1 MTLAAACLIA
11 AFVVGHPVVSQA
23 DRERWINRSKP
34 RALLRGRPRK
44 YRFAAVLFIGAAALG
59 ALAAVINI
67 LSDSTWWLFALG
79 VIIPVESLVMVD
91 MLQHRQVE
99 PVA

>member
-1 MTLAAACLIA
+1 MLGAACLLAGYA
-11 AFVVGHPVVSQA
+11 AGNPVDTPA

-44 YRFAAVLFIGAAALG
+44 YRIAAWLFIAATLLAVAGAVLDVFLVSSSWFFWLG
-59 ALAAVINI
+59 TIV
-67 LSDSTWWLFALG
+67 
-79 VIIPVESLVMVD
+79 PVCSLVALD
-91 MLQHRQVE
+91 MLQHREVE